1 MASEAGGGGSGGG
14 DETPLL
20 SPRSKLKFLCSYGG
34 KILPRPTDGH
44 LKYVGG
50 ETRVIAM
57 PRDIK
62 FPADLMKKL
71 TALFD
76 GDMVLKYQLVPEDLD
91 VLVSVRSDEDLKH
104 MLDEYDRLESEGTP
118 KLRCFLFPSNPIVIE
133 AQPFSSDPQ
142 QIEQRYLEAI
152 NGIVRSGSSASA
164 KLSPTTPNRPT
175 FSISSACSSPKSS
188 SPDAQTAESMAQE
201 TFSWNS
207 MKLSR
212 PPMHKVHSSPS
223 LCSFNNLQP
232 PTNIIPVSKHHIQQR
247 HYHYQQNQLQQQQQ
261 HHNGYQSSRIPPE
274 FSRSNA
280 PERVPMNLS
289 PSPPIGRSDFGRSPM
304 GPNVS
309 HHTSSRQ
316 QRGIGLWNKYGYSD
330 EFAANGCGR
339 IDRTENNQWSPRKPL
354 WE

>member
-1 MASEAGGGGSGGG
+1 MACEGGGNGGGGGG
-14 DETPLL
+14 DETSTL
-20 SPRSKLKFLCSYGG
+20 SPKSKLKFLCSYGG

-57 PRDIK
+57 QRDIK
-62 FPADLMKKL
+62 FSDLMKKV

-118 KLRCFLFPSNPIVIE
+118 KLRCFLFPSNPIVVE
-133 AQPFSSDPQ
+133 TRPFFADPQ
-142 QIEQRYLEAI
+142 AIEQRYLEAI
-152 NGIVRSGSSASA
+152 NGIVRCSSTASS
-164 KLSPTTPNRPT
+164 KVSPSNASRPT
-175 FSISSACSSPKSS
+175 FSLSSACSSPKSS

-201 TFSWNS
+201 PFSWNS
-207 MKLSR
+207 IKPSR

-232 PTNIIPVSKHHIQQR
+232 PPIVIPVSKHHIQQR
-247 HYHYQQNQLQQQQQ
+247 HYHYQQN
-261 HHNGYQSSRIPPE
+261 HGYQSSRHPQE
-274 FSRSNA
+274 FSRCNA
-280 PERVPMNLS
+280 PERAPMPLS
-289 PSPPIGRSDFGRSPM
+289 PSPPMGRADFGRSPK
-304 GPNVS
+304 GPSVS
-309 HHTSSRQ
+309 HQISSRQ
-316 QRGIGLWNKYGYSD
+316 QQRGFGVWNRYGYSD

-339 IDRTENNQWSPRKPL
+339 MDRAESGQWSSRKAF